1 MSVNVENLEHNMA
14 KLSFTVSAE
23 DMEKAIQSAYL
34 KNRNKFAVP
43 GFRKGHVPRA
53 IIEKMYGKMVFFED
67 AVNEVLPNAYEA
79 AVKESGVE
87 VVSRPDI
94 DLAEAPEP
102 GKGITFEATVALKPP
117 VTLGEYRGMEVD
129 KAEVSVSDEDVDKEI
144 ETERNKNSV
153 MNSVERPAQLTDQ
166 VVIDYLGEIDGVPFE
181 GGADKDFSLLLGSH
195 TFIEGFEEQLVGAV
209 AGEQRDVNVT
219 FPAEYHAAELAGKPA
234 VFHVTVKEVKE
245 KVLPELN
252 DEFASDV
259 SEFETLEEYRADVR
273 AKLQKRAED
282 AAKTAKENAAVEKA
296 VANAEIDIPK
306 AMIDS
311 QAETMLNDY
320 LARMEQQ
327 GISREM
333 FFKFSGQTEDKM
345 LEEMRPDAERRIRNR
360 LTLEAV
366 AAAEGLEGTD
376 EDVDKEIEEMAKAYD
391 MEAEHLRPI
400 LGEDTIESLRRD
412 AAVKKAIDL
421 IAEAA
426 KEV

>member
-14 KLSFTVSAE
+14 KLTFTVSAA
-23 DMEKAIQSAYL
+23 DLEKAMQAAYQ
-34 KNRNKFAVP
+34 KNKGKFSVP

-67 AVNEVLPNAYEA
+67 AVNEVLPEAYEA

-94 DLAEAPEP
+94 NLAGAPEP
-102 GKGITFEATVALKPP
+102 GKDIDFTATVALKPP
-117 VTLGEYRGMEVD
+117 VTLGEYKGMEVD

-209 AGEQRDVNVT
+209 AGEQRDVSVT

-273 AKLQKRAED
+273 AKLEKRAAD

-296 VANAEIDIPK
+296 VANAEIDIPQP
-306 AMIDS
+306 MIDS
-311 QAETMLNDY
+311 QAQTMLDDY
-320 LARMEQQ
+320 LMRMEQQ

-333 FFKFSGQTEDKM
+333 FFQYSGQTEDKM
-345 LEEMRPDAERRIRNR
+345 LEDIRPDAERRIRSR
-360 LTLEAV
+360 LTLEAI
-366 AAAEGLEGTD
+366 AAAEGLVATD
-376 EDVDKEIEEMAKAYD
+376 EDVDKEIEDMAKAYGMD
-391 MEAEHLRPI
+391 VERLRPI
-400 LGEDTIESLRRD
+400 LGEDTIESLRHD
-412 AAVKKAIDL
+412 AVVKKAIDL
-421 IAEAA
+421 VAEAA